1 MINRRYIFIKS
12 ACISALLL
20 TAMFLGC
27 TPSRPHYLREPGELR
42 TYVDSQIK
50 IEYPDVQTE
59 SLDEVTN
66 TKSPITLSK
75 PNFDKPWDLPL
86 QEAVQ
91 TALRN
96 SKVIRNLGSVTPF
109 GFADGLSGRTA
120 GATTV
125 YDPAIFETDPR
136 TGVQAALSEFDAQ
149 FTTSMF
155 WQKTDRPQNV
165 STNDFGFVPFNYQ
178 QDLGQIDLGL
188 TKKAATG
195 TQFSLRNQTIYDKN
209 NRGFGRALPSDWY
222 TAIEGEVS
230 HPLLR
235 GNGTMV
241 NRIPLLLARINTD
254 VSVAMFES
262 AVRNMV
268 LDIENTYW
276 DLYTAYRNLEAA
288 KIARDS
294 AQVTWKIA
302 YEKMVGGIETA
313 QAEAQAQ
320 EQYFFFQAQ
329 VETAWNDLLRAE
341 QSMRWLMGL
350 SPTDGRVIRPS
361 DEPAQAK
368 VVFDWQQSHEE
379 ALIRSVELRQQK
391 WSIKRR
397 ELELKLARHNTL
409 PQVNLVTMYRWLGYG
424 DQLLGNRNGLD
435 FVAPDSNAVEGLT
448 SGNYQE
454 FRVGIDI
461 RPPKFGARAEL
472 AALRNAE
479 LNLKRDV
486 ARLEDMELNT
496 SHLLTTAMKTLD
508 YTHRQ
513 AQLHY
518 NRWAI
523 SKKEVDSAV
532 ALYRGG
538 KTTLDQV
545 LQSQRRHAQA
555 QTDYYRALG
564 SYSKAIA
571 EVHYRKGSLLG
582 YNDIHLSEGQWP
594 DKAYDDAMERARQ
607 RDAGRYMDYGFTRP
621 AIISNGT
628 MIEQPTDSADK
639 ADQTE
644 SAQSEEGSAGAEPN
658 AAETR
663 SEPEPAAAA
672 SDDVVLNLP
681 DYSLDL

>member
-1 MINRRYIFIKS
+1 MTTSCHKS
-12 ACISALLL
+12 LKPACLMALILSAIVS
-20 TAMFLGC
+20 GC

-42 TYVDSQIK
+42 TYVDSQIQ

-59 SLDEVTN
+59 SLDEVTK

-75 PNFDKPWDLPL
+75 PDFDKPWDLTL

-136 TGVQAALSEFDAQ
+136 SGVLAALAEFDAQ

-155 WQKTDRPQNV
+155 WQKSDRPQNV
-165 STNDFGFVPFNYQ
+165 STSEFGFVPFNYQ
-178 QDLGQIDLGL
+178 QDQGQIDMSLS
-188 TKKAATG
+188 KKAATG
-195 TQFSLRNQTIYDKN
+195 TQFSLRNQTIYDQN

-222 TAIEGEVS
+222 TAIEGEVN

-329 VETAWNDLLRAE
+329 VETAWNDLLKAE

-368 VVFDWQQSHEE
+368 IVFDWQQSHEE

-409 PQVNLVTMYRWLGYG
+409 PQVNLVAMYRWLGYG
-424 DQLLGNRNGLD
+424 DQLIGSRNGLD

-461 RPPKFGARAEL
+461 RPPKFGARAEF

-496 SHLLTTAMKTLD
+496 SHLLTTAMKGLD

-571 EVHYRKGSLLG
+571 DVHYRKGSLLN

-621 AIISNGT
+621 GVISSGVASEEDVNLDPQPQ
-628 MIEQPTDSADK
+628 IADPDVQEKPLEQP
-639 ADQTE
+639 QP
-644 SAQSEEGSAGAEPN
+644 AEVQ
-658 AAETR
+658 
-663 SEPEPAAAA
+663 SEPELEVGE
-672 SDDVVLNLP
+672 SDVDVVLNLP

>member
-1 MINRRYIFIKS
+1 MTTSCHKS
-12 ACISALLL
+12 LKPACLMALILSAIVS
-20 TAMFLGC
+20 GC

-42 TYVDSQIK
+42 TYVDSQIQ

-59 SLDEVTN
+59 SLDEVTK

-75 PNFDKPWDLPL
+75 PDFDKPWDLTL

-136 TGVQAALSEFDAQ
+136 SGVLAALAEFDAQ

-155 WQKTDRPQNV
+155 WQKSDRPQNV
-165 STNDFGFVPFNYQ
+165 STSEFGFVPFNYQ
-178 QDLGQIDLGL
+178 QDQGQIDMSLS
-188 TKKAATG
+188 KKAATG
-195 TQFSLRNQTIYDKN
+195 TQFSLRNQTIYDQN

-222 TAIEGEVS
+222 TAIEGEVN

-329 VETAWNDLLRAE
+329 VETAWNDLLKAE

-409 PQVNLVTMYRWLGYG
+409 PQVNLVAMYRWLGYG
-424 DQLLGNRNGLD
+424 DQLIGSRNGLD
-435 FVAPDSNAVEGLT
+435 FVAPNSNAVEGLT

-454 FRVGIDI
+454 FRVRIHI
-461 RPPKFGARAEL
+461 RPPKLGARAEF

-496 SHLLTTAMKTLD
+496 SHLLTTAMKGLD

-571 EVHYRKGSLLG
+571 DVHYRKGSLLN

-621 AIISNGT
+621 GVISSGVASEEDVNLDPQPQ
-628 MIEQPTDSADK
+628 IADPDVQEKPLEQP
-639 ADQTE
+639 QP
-644 SAQSEEGSAGAEPN
+644 AEVQ
-658 AAETR
+658 
-663 SEPEPAAAA
+663 SEPELEVGE
-672 SDDVVLNLP
+672 SDVDVVLNLP

>member
-20 TAMFLGC
+20 TAMLLGC

-75 PNFDKPWDLPL
+75 PNFDKPWDLTL

-538 KTTLDQV
+538 KTTLEQV

>member
-1 MINRRYIFIKS
+1 MTTSCHKS
-12 ACISALLL
+12 LKPACLMALILSAIVS
-20 TAMFLGC
+20 GC

-42 TYVDSQIK
+42 TYVDSQIQ

-59 SLDEVTN
+59 SLDEVTK

-75 PNFDKPWDLPL
+75 PDFDKPWDLTL

-136 TGVQAALSEFDAQ
+136 SGVLAALAEFDAQ

-155 WQKTDRPQNV
+155 WQKSDRPQNV
-165 STNDFGFVPFNYQ
+165 STSEFGFVPFNYQ
-178 QDLGQIDLGL
+178 QDQGQIDMSLS
-188 TKKAATG
+188 KKAATG
-195 TQFSLRNQTIYDKN
+195 TQFSLRNQTIYDQN

-222 TAIEGEVS
+222 TAIEGEVN

-329 VETAWNDLLRAE
+329 VETAWNDLLKAE

-409 PQVNLVTMYRWLGYG
+409 PQVNLVAMYRWLGYG
-424 DQLLGNRNGLD
+424 DQLIGSRNGLD

-461 RPPKFGARAEL
+461 RPPKFGARAEF

-496 SHLLTTAMKTLD
+496 SHLLTTAMKGLD

-571 EVHYRKGSLLG
+571 DVHYRKGSLLN

-621 AIISNGT
+621 GVISSGVASEEDVNLDPQPQ
-628 MIEQPTDSADK
+628 IVDPDVQEKPLEQP
-639 ADQTE
+639 QP
-644 SAQSEEGSAGAEPN
+644 AEVQ
-658 AAETR
+658 
-663 SEPEPAAAA
+663 SEPELEVGE
-672 SDDVVLNLP
+672 SDVDVVLNLP

>member
-1 MINRRYIFIKS
+1 MTTSCHKS
-12 ACISALLL
+12 LKPVCLMALILSAIVS
-20 TAMFLGC
+20 GC

-42 TYVDSQIK
+42 TYVDSQIQ

-59 SLDEVTN
+59 SLDEVTK

-75 PNFDKPWDLPL
+75 PDFDKPWDLTL

-136 TGVQAALSEFDAQ
+136 SGVLAALAEFDAQ

-155 WQKTDRPQNV
+155 WQKSDRPQNV
-165 STNDFGFVPFNYQ
+165 STSEFGFVPFNYQ
-178 QDLGQIDLGL
+178 QDQGQIDMSLS
-188 TKKAATG
+188 KKAATG
-195 TQFSLRNQTIYDKN
+195 TQFSLRNQTIYDQN

-222 TAIEGEVS
+222 TAIEGEVN

-329 VETAWNDLLRAE
+329 VETAWNDLLKAE

-409 PQVNLVTMYRWLGYG
+409 PQVNLVAMYRWLGYG
-424 DQLLGNRNGLD
+424 DQLIGSRNGLD

-461 RPPKFGARAEL
+461 RPPKFGARAEF

-496 SHLLTTAMKTLD
+496 SHLLTTAMKGLD

-571 EVHYRKGSLLG
+571 DVHYRKGSLLN

-621 AIISNGT
+621 GVISSGVASEEDVNLDPQPQ
-628 MIEQPTDSADK
+628 IVDPDVQEKPLEQP
-639 ADQTE
+639 QP
-644 SAQSEEGSAGAEPN
+644 AEVQ
-658 AAETR
+658 
-663 SEPEPAAAA
+663 SEPELEVGE
-672 SDDVVLNLP
+672 SDVDVVLNLP